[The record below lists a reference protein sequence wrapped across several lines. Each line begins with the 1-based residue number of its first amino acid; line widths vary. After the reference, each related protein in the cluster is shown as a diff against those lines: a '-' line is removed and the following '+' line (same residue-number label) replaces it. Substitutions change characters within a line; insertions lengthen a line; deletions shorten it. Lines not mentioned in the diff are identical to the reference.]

1 MTLQELSQLVATG
14 ESRYLEFKRR
24 VPRPGRIAKEVI
36 ALANTHG
43 GRLLLGV
50 EDDGSILGVRDA
62 EEEEFAL
69 RRALQERCEPMV
81 EVITE
86 RVPVTNK
93 RDVIVVRVPES
104 SHKPHYL
111 KNGARR
117 DKAYVR
123 VEDMSVEASREAVRL
138 MRAQQDTSD
147 VMFEFGEKEQTLMR
161 YLDSYGRI
169 TVQQFATLVDI
180 PFKQASHTLV
190 LLAKANIL
198 QLHRNDQDDYF
209 TVAY

>member
-1 MTLQELSQLVATG
+1 MTQRELSQLVATG

-50 EDDGSILGVRDA
+50 NDDGSIVGVRDA
-62 EEEEFAL
+62 AEEEFAL

-86 RVPVTNK
+86 RVPVTDK

-104 SHKPHYL
+104 SHKPHFL
-111 KNGARR
+111 RNGARR
-117 DKAYVR
+117 HKAYVR
-123 VEDMSVEASREAVRL
+123 VEDKSVEASREAVRL
-138 MRAQQDTSD
+138 MRSERNPTD
-147 VMFEFGEKEQTLMR
+147 VTFEFGEKEQTLMR

-169 TVQQFATLVDI
+169 TVEQFATLVDI

-190 LLAKANIL
+190 LLAKANVL
-198 QLHRNDQDDYF
+198 QLHRNDPDDYF